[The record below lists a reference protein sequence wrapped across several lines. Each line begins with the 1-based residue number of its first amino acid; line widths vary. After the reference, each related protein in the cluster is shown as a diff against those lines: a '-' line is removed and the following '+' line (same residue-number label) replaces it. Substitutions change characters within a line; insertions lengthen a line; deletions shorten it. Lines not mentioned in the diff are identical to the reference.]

1 MGNFPPETIDR
12 GGLIEIPLCVE
23 KVRNVRIDLNEYGD
37 GVALARPSSRK
48 AMSHVDGTK
57 VSLRLVCGDLA
68 TTTSNWE

>member
-37 GVALARPSSRK
+37 GVALARPHQGRPCLMLMVLK
-48 AMSHVDGTK
+48 
-57 VSLRLVCGDLA
+57 LV
-68 TTTSNWE
+68 